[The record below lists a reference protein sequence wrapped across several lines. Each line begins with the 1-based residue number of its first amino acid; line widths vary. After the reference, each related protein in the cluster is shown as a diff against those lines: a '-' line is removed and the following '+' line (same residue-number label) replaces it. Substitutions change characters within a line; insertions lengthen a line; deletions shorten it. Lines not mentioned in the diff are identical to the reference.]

1 MAESFGSRVW
11 TSFLATLRRIWDF
24 IKVLSPKVLGPFL
37 VLIVVLVGV
46 LLVSLG
52 CKELQ
57 IGGLIGKL
65 LGKKDPSDGSKTI
78 DVANSIDPQRV
89 DSEGKLIPIGEADS
103 IGDTQAVVVPI
114 KDPGLFSDPKK
125 VVFTEPGNDKP
136 TQVTLP
142 DGVTNSD
149 VDQVIVVRPS
159 VVVVT
164 VKDSSGIKA
173 STVDDLLKKYGK

>member
-1 MAESFGSRVW
+1 MPESFGYRVW
-11 TSFLATLRRIWDF
+11 KSFLATLKRIWGV
-24 IKVLSPKVLGPFL
+24 IKMLSPKVLGPVL
-37 VLIVVLVGV
+37 VLLVVVVGV
-46 LLVSLG
+46 LLVSFG

-57 IGGLIGKL
+57 IGGIIGKL
-65 LGKKDPSDGSKTI
+65 LGKKDTGGSKAI
-78 DVANSIDPQRV
+78 DIANSIDPQRV
-89 DSEGKLIPIGEADS
+89 DPQGKLIPIGEADS

-114 KDPGLFSDPKK
+114 KDPGLFSDPNK
-125 VVFTEPGNDKP
+125 VVFTEPGSDKP
-136 TQVTLP
+136 TEVTLP

-149 VDQVIVVRPS
+149 VEKVIVVKPS